1 MGKVNRAK
9 VIADAHKYL
18 AKGNLKRAV
27 KEYEKVL
34 KDDPSDIRT
43 KLKVADLLFRLGDRE
58 RATATFQEVAQFY
71 AGQGFLLKAVAVFKQ
86 VQKLKPDD
94 VDIYLSLA
102 ALYQQIGLVGDAI
115 AQYRDAIALLEKT
128 GDAMQRLKT
137 AQKML
142 ELDPD
147 NARLRISLAEDFSR
161 EGLIEE
167 SVQEFRAA
175 YEALRRQGLDEE
187 SVLVAERLLYH
198 QPDDWE
204 TAKAIAAHFI
214 AQKDGLRA
222 LSRLQVCYR
231 FRPNDP
237 DVLELL
243 AQVFEFLG
251 QPQKAATVL
260 KSLARQFDRT
270 GLIRERDE
278 VFQRVLALSPGDQVA
293 AEALRFGSAVPVK
306 SGDEIVFETSSS
318 KSHEEILVADEEI
331 GIDELLED
339 TSPEAGRPLPP
350 AEPPPLDPG
359 RFHQGTKVP
368 EIPEIPDI
376 PEVPEESDLGI
387 DFEERTLVQPMT
399 PFQSEPRPSLRL
411 AGISVPVAPP
421 VAAGSVPTSGTPVPA
436 SGAAQDVVPEAF
448 RDDVQ
453 NLEFLVDVGMTEDA
467 LDLIA
472 ELRRKAGDLPI
483 LARIESR
490 IRSGAE
496 A

>member
-9 VIADAHKYL
+9 VIAAAHKYL

-71 AGQGFLLKAVAVFKQ
+71 SGQGFLLKAVAVFKQ

-94 VDIYLSLA
+94 VDVHLSLA

-167 SVQEFRAA
+167 SVQEFRSA

-204 TAKAIAAHFI
+204 TAKSLAAHFI

-339 TSPEAGRPLPP
+339 TSPEAGRPVPP
-350 AEPPPLDPG
+350 AEPPPLDPE
-359 RFHQGTKVP
+359 RFAEGPEVR
-368 EIPEIPDI
+368 EIPEILDGSGPGV
-376 PEVPEESDLGI
+376 E
-387 DFEERTLVQPMT
+387 FEERTLVQPMT

-411 AGISVPVAPP
+411 AGISVPVTPAVGVGSKVSLATPTA
-421 VAAGSVPTSGTPVPA
+421 VA
-436 SGAAQDVVPEAF
+436 GAAQDVVPEAF